1 MTDPRHARILA
12 NIAAEVAR
20 QYTLTRSGVTSD
32 PDKGNVP
39 VPDPV
44 PDRVAPSHPWDAFNV
59 ERARQDAERI
69 DPSWN
74 YTLPEEY
81 QA

>member
-12 NIAAEVAR
+12 NIAAQVVQ
-20 QYTLTRSGVTSD
+20 QYTLTRGGTTTD
-32 PDKGNVP
+32 PEKGNVP
-39 VPDPV
+39 VPEPRV
-44 PDRVAPSHPWDAFNV
+44 RVIPDDVLDDIAKAIPHS
-59 ERARQDAERI
+59 
-69 DPSWN
+69 SWN

>member
-20 QYTLTRSGVTSD
+20 QYTKGQGFVTSN
-32 PDKGNVP
+32 PEEGNVP
-39 VPDPV
+39 IPHDC
-44 PDRVAPSHPWDAFNV
+44 DGACAANDHGLGAGWD
-59 ERARQDAERI
+59 E
-69 DPSWN
+69 SWN

-81 QA
+81 QS

>member
-12 NIAAEVAR
+12 NIAAQVAR
-20 QYTLTRSGVTSD
+20 QYTLTRSGSTTD
-32 PDKGNVP
+32 PEKGNVP
-39 VPDPV
+39 VPHECDAWCAAN
-44 PDRVAPSHPWDAFNV
+44 DHGLGAGWD
-59 ERARQDAERI
+59 ELPH
-69 DPSWN
+69 PSWN